1 MATWFRATIAID
13 HGQLLDEPTVALMA
27 EKNIR
32 WSLQPF
38 LDDWPSSYPEGSP
51 NRAKQLEM

>member
-1 MATWFRATIAID
+1 
-13 HGQLLDEPTVALMA
+13 MA